1 MPTNGKRSV
10 DFLVTIPSAMKSLS
24 VASALIILAHTVLA
38 EGLQGNDTLNSL
50 IKISSVEDTPLVF
63 VGFDPCP
70 TEQESESEVQDLR
83 QDLRGAGARLHE
95 ARRAME
101 AVAEERDEAR
111 GEVSALTMA
120 NHRML
125 MEIRKLQKE
134 KEQALQ
140 EGEVWKARV
149 EQRMKPASRPDEEVV
164 EIAGFKAEFHALR
177 EDLVR
182 VRQELNDP
190 IERANL
196 REQLVAARAHGERLE
211 KEITTLLESR
221 EEERRAAARQ
231 QRKMTAK
238 VLALSSGAG
247 GSDQLRDDL
256 RLSKAGHVKA
266 LVDVELLKKDLVR
279 AGEREERALA
289 ELGQVQ
295 KGVEA
300 LHAQKAAMAESRM
313 LVQHDLDKACREVE
327 NLRRQIAKVRSEG
340 EASRESVARLTLE
353 LAHSEEAH
361 REAAG
366 LSDVL
371 DGEGELLAAPRA
383 LIEKGL
389 EEGMPQDAAGSS
401 VSDSGDP

>member
-1 MPTNGKRSV
+1 
-10 DFLVTIPSAMKSLS
+10 MKSLS

-140 EGEVWKARV
+140 EGEVWKARA

>member
-1 MPTNGKRSV
+1 
-10 DFLVTIPSAMKSLS
+10 MKSLS

-140 EGEVWKARV
+140 EGEVWKARA

-247 GSDQLRDDL
+247 GSEQLRDDL

-371 DGEGELLAAPRA
+371 DVEGELLAAPRA

-401 VSDSGDP
+401 VSDSGYP

>member
-1 MPTNGKRSV
+1 
-10 DFLVTIPSAMKSLS
+10 MKSLS

-140 EGEVWKARV
+140 EGEVWKARA

-371 DGEGELLAAPRA
+371 DVEGELLAAPRA

-389 EEGMPQDAAGSS
+389 EEGMPQDTAGSS

>member
-1 MPTNGKRSV
+1 
-10 DFLVTIPSAMKSLS
+10 MKSLS

-134 KEQALQ
+134 REQALQ
-140 EGEVWKARV
+140 EGEVWKARA

-164 EIAGFKAEFHALR
+164 EIAGFKAEFDALR

-256 RLSKAGHVKA
+256 RLSKAGYVKA

-371 DGEGELLAAPRA
+371 DVEGELLVAPRA

-389 EEGMPQDAAGSS
+389 EEGIPQDAAGSS

>member
-1 MPTNGKRSV
+1 
-10 DFLVTIPSAMKSLS
+10 MKSLS

-140 EGEVWKARV
+140 EGEVWKARA

-164 EIAGFKAEFHALR
+164 EIAGFKAEFDALR

-256 RLSKAGHVKA
+256 RLSKAGYVKA

-371 DGEGELLAAPRA
+371 DVEGELLVAPRA

-389 EEGMPQDAAGSS
+389 EEGIPQDAAGSS

>member
-1 MPTNGKRSV
+1 
-10 DFLVTIPSAMKSLS
+10 MKSLS

-140 EGEVWKARV
+140 EGEVWKARA
-149 EQRMKPASRPDEEVV
+149 EQRMKPATRPDEEVV

-371 DGEGELLAAPRA
+371 DVEGELLAAPRA

>member
-1 MPTNGKRSV
+1 
-10 DFLVTIPSAMKSLS
+10 MKSLS

-140 EGEVWKARV
+140 EGEVWKARA

-371 DGEGELLAAPRA
+371 DVEGELLAAPRA

-401 VSDSGDP
+401 VSDSGYP

>member
-1 MPTNGKRSV
+1 
-10 DFLVTIPSAMKSLS
+10 MKSLS

-140 EGEVWKARV
+140 EGEVWKARA
-149 EQRMKPASRPDEEVV
+149 EQRMKPATRPDEEVV

-247 GSDQLRDDL
+247 GSEQLRDDL

-371 DGEGELLAAPRA
+371 DVEGELLAAPRA

-401 VSDSGDP
+401 VSDSGYP

>member
-1 MPTNGKRSV
+1 MPTNGKSSV

-140 EGEVWKARV
+140 EGEVWKARA
-149 EQRMKPASRPDEEVV
+149 EQRMKPASRPDEVVV
-164 EIAGFKAEFHALR
+164 EMAGFKAEFHALR

-371 DGEGELLAAPRA
+371 DVEGELLVAPRA

-389 EEGMPQDAAGSS
+389 EEGIPQDAAGSS

>member
-1 MPTNGKRSV
+1 
-10 DFLVTIPSAMKSLS
+10 MKSLS

-140 EGEVWKARV
+140 EGEVWKARA
-149 EQRMKPASRPDEEVV
+149 EQRMKPATRPDEEVV

-371 DGEGELLAAPRA
+371 DVEGELLAAPRA

-401 VSDSGDP
+401 VSDSGYP

>member
-1 MPTNGKRSV
+1 
-10 DFLVTIPSAMKSLS
+10 MKSLS

-140 EGEVWKARV
+140 EGEVWKARA

-371 DGEGELLAAPRA
+371 DVEGELLAAPRA

>member
-1 MPTNGKRSV
+1 
-10 DFLVTIPSAMKSLS
+10 MKSLS

-140 EGEVWKARV
+140 EGEVWKARA

-401 VSDSGDP
+401 VSDSGYP

>member
-1 MPTNGKRSV
+1 
-10 DFLVTIPSAMKSLS
+10 
-24 VASALIILAHTVLA
+24 
-38 EGLQGNDTLNSL
+38 
-50 IKISSVEDTPLVF
+50 
-63 VGFDPCP
+63 
-70 TEQESESEVQDLR
+70 
-83 QDLRGAGARLHE
+83 
-95 ARRAME
+95 
-101 AVAEERDEAR
+101 
-111 GEVSALTMA
+111 
-120 NHRML
+120 
-125 MEIRKLQKE
+125 
-134 KEQALQ
+134 
-140 EGEVWKARV
+140 
-149 EQRMKPASRPDEEVV
+149 
-164 EIAGFKAEFHALR
+164 
-177 EDLVR
+177 
-182 VRQELNDP
+182 
-190 IERANL
+190 
-196 REQLVAARAHGERLE
+196 
-211 KEITTLLESR
+211 
-221 EEERRAAARQ
+221 
-231 QRKMTAK
+231 MTAK

-371 DGEGELLAAPRA
+371 DVEGELLAAPRA

-401 VSDSGDP
+401 VSDSGYP

>member
-371 DGEGELLAAPRA
+371 DVEGELLAAPRA

>member
-1 MPTNGKRSV
+1 
-10 DFLVTIPSAMKSLS
+10 MKSLS

-140 EGEVWKARV
+140 EGEVWKARA

-247 GSDQLRDDL
+247 GSEQLRDDL

-371 DGEGELLAAPRA
+371 DVEGELLAAPRA

-389 EEGMPQDAAGSS
+389 EEGMPQDTAGSS

>member
-140 EGEVWKARV
+140 EGEVWKARA

-371 DGEGELLAAPRA
+371 DVEGELLAAPRA

-401 VSDSGDP
+401 VSDSGYP

>member
-1 MPTNGKRSV
+1 MGGKWSV
-10 DFLVTIPSAMKSLS
+10 DFLVTIPSTMKSLP

-38 EGLQGNDTLNSL
+38 EGVEGNETLNSL
-50 IKISSVEDTPLVF
+50 IKISSVEDAPLVF
-63 VGFDPCP
+63 VGFDPCFK
-70 TEQESESEVQDLR
+70 EQESKSEVQDLR
-83 QDLRGAGARLHE
+83 KDLRGAGARLQE

-101 AVAEERDEAR
+101 AVAEERDAAR

-140 EGEVWKARV
+140 EGEIWKARA
-149 EQRMKPASRPDEEVV
+149 EQRMKPASRPDEVAV
-164 EIAGFKAEFHALR
+164 EMAGFKAEFHALR

-182 VRQELNDP
+182 VRKELKDP

-211 KEITTLLESR
+211 KEITTLIESR
-221 EEERRAAARQ
+221 EEERRAIARQ

-238 VLALSSGAG
+238 ILALSSGTG
-247 GSDQLRDDL
+247 GSDQLRDEL

-279 AGEREERALA
+279 AGEREERALV

-295 KGVEA
+295 KSAEA

-313 LVQHDLDKACREVE
+313 LVQYDLDKACREVE
-327 NLRRQIAKVRSEG
+327 NLRRQILKVRAEG

-353 LAHSEEAH
+353 LAHSERAH
-361 REAAG
+361 RETTG
-366 LSDVL
+366 VSDKL
-371 DGEGELLAAPRA
+371 DGEEQLLAAPGE
-383 LIEKGL
+383 LIEKGP
-389 EEGMPQDAAGSS
+389 EEGILQDAAGRS
-401 VSDSGDP
+401 VSGSGDP

>member
-1 MPTNGKRSV
+1 
-10 DFLVTIPSAMKSLS
+10 MKSLS

-134 KEQALQ
+134 REQALQ
-140 EGEVWKARV
+140 EGEVWKARA

-164 EIAGFKAEFHALR
+164 EIAGFKAEFDALR

-371 DGEGELLAAPRA
+371 DVEGELLVAPRA

-389 EEGMPQDAAGSS
+389 EEGIPQDAAGSS

>member
-1 MPTNGKRSV
+1 
-10 DFLVTIPSAMKSLS
+10 MKSLS

-63 VGFDPCP
+63 VGFDPYP
-70 TEQESESEVQDLR
+70 KEQESESEVQDLR

-140 EGEVWKARV
+140 EGEVWKARA
-149 EQRMKPASRPDEEVV
+149 EQRMKPASRPDEVVV
-164 EIAGFKAEFHALR
+164 EMAGFKAEFHALR

-231 QRKMTAK
+231 QMKMTAK

-256 RLSKAGHVKA
+256 RLSKAGQVKA

-279 AGEREERALA
+279 AGEREERALV
-289 ELGQVQ
+289 ELRQVQ

-313 LVQHDLDKACREVE
+313 VVQHDLDKACGEVE

-371 DGEGELLAAPRA
+371 DVEGELFAAPRE

-389 EEGMPQDAAGSS
+389 EEGMPQDAVGSS

>member
-1 MPTNGKRSV
+1 
-10 DFLVTIPSAMKSLS
+10 MKSLS

-38 EGLQGNDTLNSL
+38 EGVEGNETLNSL
-50 IKISSVEDTPLVF
+50 IKISSVEDAPLVL
-63 VGFDPCP
+63 VGFDPWSK
-70 TEQESESEVQDLR
+70 EQESKSEVQDLK

-140 EGEVWKARV
+140 EGEVWKARA

-164 EIAGFKAEFHALR
+164 EIAGLKAEFHALR

-247 GSDQLRDDL
+247 GSDRLRDDL

-289 ELGQVQ
+289 ELGQVR

-353 LAHSEEAH
+353 LAHSEKAH

-371 DGEGELLAAPRA
+371 DVEGELLAAPRE

>member
-1 MPTNGKRSV
+1 
-10 DFLVTIPSAMKSLS
+10 MKSLS

-401 VSDSGDP
+401 VSDSGYP

>member
-1 MPTNGKRSV
+1 
-10 DFLVTIPSAMKSLS
+10 MKSLS

-140 EGEVWKARV
+140 EGEVWKARA

-256 RLSKAGHVKA
+256 RLSKAGYVKA

-371 DGEGELLAAPRA
+371 DVEGELLAAPRA

-401 VSDSGDP
+401 VSDSGYP

>member
-1 MPTNGKRSV
+1 
-10 DFLVTIPSAMKSLS
+10 MKSLS

-371 DGEGELLAAPRA
+371 DVEGELLAAPRA

>member
-1 MPTNGKRSV
+1 
-10 DFLVTIPSAMKSLS
+10 MKSLS

-289 ELGQVQ
+289 ELGEVR

-327 NLRRQIAKVRSEG
+327 NLRKQIAKVRSEG

-371 DGEGELLAAPRA
+371 DVEGELLAAPRA

>member
-1 MPTNGKRSV
+1 
-10 DFLVTIPSAMKSLS
+10 MKSLS

-140 EGEVWKARV
+140 EGEVWKARA

-256 RLSKAGHVKA
+256 RLSKAGYVKA

-371 DGEGELLAAPRA
+371 DVEGELLAAPRA

>member
-1 MPTNGKRSV
+1 
-10 DFLVTIPSAMKSLS
+10 MKSLS

-140 EGEVWKARV
+140 EGEVWKARA

-371 DGEGELLAAPRA
+371 DVEGGLLAAPRE

>member
-1 MPTNGKRSV
+1 
-10 DFLVTIPSAMKSLS
+10 MKSLS

-83 QDLRGAGARLHE
+83 QDLWGAGARLHE

-140 EGEVWKARV
+140 EGEVWKARA
-149 EQRMKPASRPDEEVV
+149 EQRIKPATRPDEEVV

-371 DGEGELLAAPRA
+371 DVEGELLAAPRA